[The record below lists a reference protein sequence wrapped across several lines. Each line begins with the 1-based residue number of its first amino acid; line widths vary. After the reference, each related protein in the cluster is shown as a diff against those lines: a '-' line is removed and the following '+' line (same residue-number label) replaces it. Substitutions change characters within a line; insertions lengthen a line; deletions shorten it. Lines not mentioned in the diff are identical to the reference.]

1 MLSAHPA
8 PEPGEPDNGPVL
20 RPASPMTSIQQY
32 ESPDATEAQHM
43 ADQRAADQRA
53 PEPARTQDRP
63 QDDQPHPDQP
73 VQNRTAPNR
82 PGQEGGGARPARG
95 TARVRPAAPS
105 GADVSGPAVAD
116 IQTTSGVPK
125 VVIPAAVPP
134 AAPAP
139 APAPDDAAE
148 TAPVATSD
156 VETASEAE
164 ADTPPEPAATA
175 GTDPEPTA
183 TAGTDLEPT
192 ATANDDPEPT
202 ATADA
207 DPEPTATA
215 DADPEPAATA
225 DADPEPAATATPDL
239 SADAERGSAGTVTA
253 EPAATP
259 EAGSTPEAG
268 PGTGAESPAEAG
280 QDAAP
285 AEAADVA
292 QPSAAQEAPAP
303 EAASPSEEGSADPP
317 SEAPDAATESDI
329 EQVAGTEGESI
340 PQAQV
345 EVEISSEREPEAD
358 VEVETTP
365 EVSDS
370 EATAVLVLPAG
381 PPAGTSPKETAPDQA
396 EPDPEPDQAEPDQ
409 SEPDHSE
416 PDQSEPDRAGTDQDE
431 PEQEGPNPDDT
442 VVLRVGPTVEDTVIL
457 TLPETP
463 KATPARTPGEDTVV
477 IALRAPDDT
486 VVIPVVSS
494 TASVAP
500 PTDVVTAVIPVV
512 PGRRDSQRTEVAPPP
527 DPGRKPKPARARREP
542 LDLGHAPAVLTISAL
557 GVLMV
562 ALAYA
567 GGRVS
572 TGNAQFAYWVG
583 QVVVF
588 TPVVVRLLSRR
599 MAGVAESF
607 LLVMGLALHQY
618 LLKWM
623 YSPDQFRF
631 PDELQHWLA
640 TTIIVQSGELFRPN
654 PALPPAE
661 HFPGLAELGAAVA
674 AMTGLPVTAAG
685 VIVAGIAHLVF
696 VGVLFAVVLRASN
709 SPAVAGVACAT
720 YATAL
725 HYLFF
730 NSMFLYQTAA
740 LPFFM
745 LTIWAVRRWRAE
757 GGRMFV
763 ALAVTSMALTTVS
776 HHVTALALVATL
788 TLLAVAELVVDQP
801 RRWSALTMPL
811 AAAVVVAAWILF
823 VATDVVGYLEEPV
836 DQVART
842 VSQLFSGESD
852 PASASAPVSVGQL
865 VVQGA
870 GLLGLLVLYLA
881 VTRDM
886 VHRRD
891 RDWWRWAA
899 VVGGMV
905 FFAGNGVR
913 FLGQNGPEI
922 AGRLSTFTYIPIS
935 ILAAIGLVRGVQLI
949 PAKDEFGHR
958 WRAAAPAIDV
968 VMPGGWNLYSR
979 VAAGS
984 AMITLLMIGARA
996 GGWPPIASILPGP
1009 YLAGGYERS
1018 VDAYGVASADWQRT
1032 TLGPGNRV
1040 GGDATSVSLASTY
1053 GRQDPVREVGSLY
1066 YADVWGLEQDDLVQR
1081 VHVQYLV
1088 VDRRLS
1094 TQLPESGAYF
1104 ESDPRSGQITSPLT
1118 VGQLGKFD
1126 TLAGMDRLYDNGT
1139 VRIYR
1144 TGVQ

>member
-1 MLSAHPA
+1 MATGRKRVRHPGSTDRGGRRMLTSHPS
-8 PEPGEPDNGPVL
+8 PGPDEPGGGPVL
-20 RPASPMTSIQQY
+20 RRAAPMTSIQQF
-32 ESPDATEAQHM
+32 ESPDAAEAHFM
-43 ADQRAADQRA
+43 ADQRAADQRP
-53 PEPARTQDRP
+53 PEPTQMSNRPAQDRPTQDRP
-63 QDDQPHPDQP
+63 D
-73 VQNRTAPNR
+73 RTGR
-82 PGQEGGGARPARG
+82 EGVEARPTRG
-95 TARVRPAAPS
+95 TDRVRPAAPS
-105 GADVSGPAVAD
+105 GVAASGPAVAD

-125 VVIPAAVPP
+125 VVIPVAV
-134 AAPAP
+134 PAP
-139 APAPDDAAE
+139 APAEGVPPGASDDAVPETPSADGPETEAVEVPGVADPGGPKQSTDASVETISAE
-148 TAPVATSD
+148 TDSTDDTFAE
-156 VETASEAE
+156 VEA
-164 ADTPPEPAATA
+164 
-175 GTDPEPTA
+175 
-183 TAGTDLEPT
+183 
-192 ATANDDPEPT
+192 
-202 ATADA
+202 
-207 DPEPTATA
+207 
-215 DADPEPAATA
+215 
-225 DADPEPAATATPDL
+225 
-239 SADAERGSAGTVTA
+239 SADAEAKPDAKAEAKA
-253 EPAATP
+253 EPDAKTEPDAKIATEAEPGADTKSATGHSTAAAIETEPASAAEAAVESGFAPEAEATP
-259 EAGSTPEAG
+259 K
-268 PGTGAESPAEAG
+268 AEAG
-280 QDAAP
+280 AR
-285 AEAADVA
+285 
-292 QPSAAQEAPAP
+292 P
-303 EAASPSEEGSADPP
+303 EATAAL
-317 SEAPDAATESDI
+317 EARAEDGHKVATATDSRIVRGTDI
-329 EQVAGTEGESI
+329 EQVKGEK
-340 PQAQV
+340 ADT
-345 EVEISSEREPEAD
+345 EAD
-358 VEVETTP
+358 VESQADVQVEPDSEREAQPEADGEAAAEIGTTP
-365 EVSDS
+365 VDRPPTETPEGTESA
-370 EATAVLVLPAG
+370 ETGAGAPADH
-381 PPAGTSPKETAPDQA
+381 EA
-396 EPDPEPDQAEPDQ
+396 EPADD
-409 SEPDHSE
+409 
-416 PDQSEPDRAGTDQDE
+416 
-431 PEQEGPNPDDT
+431 GPGLDDT
-442 VVLRVGPTVEDTVIL
+442 VVL
-457 TLPETP
+457 TLPETTTP
-463 KATPARTPGEDTVV
+463 KPTGQEAPEEQAPGEDDPEDTVV
-477 IALRAPDDT
+477 LVARAHDDT
-486 VVIPVVSS
+486 VVIPVI
-494 TASVAP
+494 TAGTVAP
-500 PTDVVTAVIPVV
+500 PTGVVTAVIPVV
-512 PGRRDSQRTEVAPPP
+512 PGRRDGQRTRVAAAP

-542 LDLGHAPAVLTISAL
+542 LDLGHAPSVLAISAL

-607 LLVMGLALHQY
+607 VLVMGLALHQY

-640 TTIIVQSGELFRPN
+640 TTVIVQSGELFRPN

-674 AMTGLPVTAAG
+674 EMTGLPVTAAG
-685 VIVAGIAHLVF
+685 VVVAGVAHLVF

-757 GGRMFV
+757 GGRAFV
-763 ALAVTSMALTTVS
+763 VLAAAAMALTTVS

-788 TLLAVAELVVDQP
+788 LLLAVAELVVDRP
-801 RRWSALTMPL
+801 RRWSALVMP
-811 AAAVVVAAWILF
+811 ATAGVVVAAWILL
-823 VATDVVGYLEEPV
+823 VATDVLGYLEEPV
-836 DQVART
+836 DQVRRT
-842 VSQLFSGESD
+842 VSQLLSGKSD
-852 PASASAPVSVGQL
+852 PASATAPVSLGQL
-865 VVQGA
+865 AVQGA

-886 VHRRD
+886 LHRRD

-899 VVGGMV
+899 VAGGLV

-949 PAKDEFGHR
+949 PARDADGHR

-968 VMPGGWNLYSR
+968 MMPGGWNLYSR
-979 VAAGS
+979 VAAGA

-1018 VDAYGVASADWQRT
+1018 VDAYGVTSADWQRT
-1032 TLGPGNRV
+1032 ALGPGNRV

-1053 GRQDPVREVGSLY
+1053 GRQDPVREVGPLY

-1081 VHVQYLV
+1081 LHVAYLV

-1126 TLAGMDRLYDNGT
+1126 TLAGFDRLYDNGN

-1144 TGVQ
+1144 TGAQ

>member
-1 MLSAHPA
+1 MLSAHPS
-8 PEPGEPDNGPVL
+8 PGSGEPDDGPVL
-20 RPASPMTSIQQY
+20 RPATPMTSIQQF
-32 ESPDATEAQHM
+32 ESPDAAEAQLM
-43 ADQRAADQRA
+43 ADQRAAGPRP
-53 PEPARTQDRP
+53 PEPARPEPRPDRDRP
-63 QDDQPHPDQP
+63 GGEQP
-73 VQNRTAPNR
+73 
-82 PGQEGGGARPARG
+82 GGEQPARG

-105 GADVSGPAVAD
+105 GAEASGPAVAD

-125 VVIPAAVPP
+125 VVIPAAVAAPADTGTTPAEAGEEHAGDAPEAPAEGESGTGDATDAAEIQDEPDPRP

-139 APAPDDAAE
+139 DRPGDETDIQQVKSGKDDTVPQPE
-148 TAPVATSD
+148 SRPE
-156 VETASEAE
+156 VEVE
-164 ADTPPEPAATA
+164 
-175 GTDPEPTA
+175 
-183 TAGTDLEPT
+183 
-192 ATANDDPEPT
+192 
-202 ATADA
+202 
-207 DPEPTATA
+207 
-215 DADPEPAATA
+215 
-225 DADPEPAATATPDL
+225 
-239 SADAERGSAGTVTA
+239 
-253 EPAATP
+253 
-259 EAGSTPEAG
+259 
-268 PGTGAESPAEAG
+268 
-280 QDAAP
+280 AP
-285 AEAADVA
+285 AER
-292 QPSAAQEAPAP
+292 EAHA
-303 EAASPSEEGSADPP
+303 E
-317 SEAPDAATESDI
+317 
-329 EQVAGTEGESI
+329 
-340 PQAQV
+340 V
-345 EVEISSEREPEAD
+345 EVEPVAD
-358 VEVETTP
+358 
-365 EVSDS
+365 
-370 EATAVLVLPAG
+370 PAG
-381 PPAGTSPKETAPDQA
+381 P
-396 EPDPEPDQAEPDQ
+396 EPDVEDTVVLRLPPA
-409 SEPDHSE
+409 
-416 PDQSEPDRAGTDQDE
+416 A
-431 PEQEGPNPDDT
+431 DDT
-442 VVLRVGPTVEDTVIL
+442 VVL
-457 TLPETP
+457 TLPAPPPQPEEAP
-463 KATPARTPGEDTVV
+463 PADREPDPAPRSPGEDTVV
-477 IALRAPDDT
+477 ILTRAHDDT
-486 VVIPVVSS
+486 VVIPVVR
-494 TASVAP
+494 TAATVAP
-500 PTDVVTAVIPVV
+500 PTEVVTAVIPVV
-512 PGRRDSQRTEVAPPP
+512 PGRRDGQRTEAAPPP
-527 DPGRKPKPARARREP
+527 DPGRAPKPARARREP

-572 TGNAQFAYWVG
+572 TGNAPFAYWVG

-640 TTIIVQSGELFRPN
+640 TTIIVESGELFRPN

-661 HFPGLAELGAAVA
+661 HFPGLAELGAAA
-674 AMTGLPVTAAG
+674 AEMTGLPVTAAG
-685 VIVAGIAHLVF
+685 VVVAGIAHLVF

-757 GGRMFV
+757 GGRTFV
-763 ALAVTSMALTTVS
+763 ALAGVSMALTTVS

-788 TLLAVAELVVDQP
+788 LLLAVAELVVDQP
-801 RRWSALTMPL
+801 RRWSALVMPG
-811 AAAVVVAAWILF
+811 AAAVVVAAWILL

-836 DQVART
+836 EQVRRT
-842 VSQLFSGESD
+842 VAQLVSGESD
-852 PASASAPVSVGQL
+852 AASASAPVSVGQL

-870 GLLGLLVLYLA
+870 GLLGLLVLALA

-899 VVGGMV
+899 VAGGLV

-922 AGRLSTFTYIPIS
+922 AGRLSTFTYVPIS

-949 PAKDEFGHR
+949 PARDADGHR

-968 VMPGGWNLYSR
+968 IVPGGWNLYSR

-1018 VDAYGVASADWQRT
+1018 VDAYGVASADWQRQ

-1053 GRQDPVREVGSLY
+1053 GRQDPVREVGPLY
-1066 YADVWGLEQDDLVQR
+1066 YADTWGLDQDDLAQR
-1081 VHVQYLV
+1081 LHVQYLV

-1126 TLAGMDRLYDNGT
+1126 TLAGVDRLYDNGT